1 MNRTSGTFSKINFK
15 FDLTLKELRFKF
27 IAGEKCGTLPDLAT
41 LQSIDAAMI
50 GVMQN
55 QRTKSV
61 EDKVTS
67 AALSKLPE
75 VVVPKLTATNYEIFN
90 TVFTA
95 VVART
100 IGMNGLPLD
109 YLMRET
115 IGNYGGIWPTRT
127 KKMKNCILFRGASFT
142 QD

>member
-1 MNRTSGTFSKINFK
+1 MISVMRT
-15 FDLTLKELRFKF
+15 
-27 IAGEKCGTLPDLAT
+27 
-41 LQSIDAAMI
+41 
-50 GVMQN
+50 

-61 EDKVTS
+61 EDKVTF

-90 TVFTA
+90 TAFTA
-95 VVART
+95 VVTRT

-115 IGNYGGIWPTRT
+115 VGNYEVAWPTRT
-127 KKMKNCILFRGASFT
+127 DKLKNCILFRGASFT
-142 QD
+142 QDRETLYSLYVQYVSTDGIGSNIINKHIRSKNGRQCYLDFE